1 MGDRLLAVIHG
12 TGSAGWRSPQI
23 SHFYLLKS
31 VGVSQL
37 HRLSRTAFYTSTRNA
52 PRRMETVRGDV
63 IAETRGASR
72 GFIVYAG
79 GKYAWY
85 DPETSK

>member
-1 MGDRLLAVIHG
+1 M
-12 TGSAGWRSPQI
+12 
-23 SHFYLLKS
+23 
-31 VGVSQL
+31 
-37 HRLSRTAFYTSTRNA
+37 AFYTSTRNA

-85 DPETSK
+85 DPATTK